1 MEGSADRK
9 TKLAALR
16 ERLVPV
22 AKSDDLLAVAR
33 ELEALG
39 QELVTEEGSERPK
52 RPTTNERPKK
62 PTGASWPRDMN
73 ESAESAESTS
83 PAWGHDPAEDVRG

>member
-1 MEGSADRK
+1 VADSTDRK

-16 ERLVPV
+16 ERIVPV

-39 QELVTEEGSERPK
+39 QDLAREERPQ
-52 RPTTNERPKK
+52 RPTS
-62 PTGASWPRDMN
+62 GHAWPRDMN
-73 ESAESAESTS
+73 ESAERTA
-83 PAWGHDPAEDVRG
+83 ANWGKDPGEDVHG